1 MKVRALRSFSGA
13 VTMSSGQEKHIS
25 DEFILNDLLKAGYVE
40 ALEENN
46 DDKVET
52 GHLDPEQLKK
62 MTVPELKKLAN
73 DMGLDDDGKKD
84 EIIERICNAKVQV
97 GDAE

>member
-1 MKVRALRSFSGA
+1 MKVRATKSFCGA
-13 VTMSSGQEKHIS
+13 VTMRRGQEADIK
-25 DEFILNDLLKAGYVE
+25 DMFIVDDLLKAGYVE

-46 DDKVET
+46 DGEVET

-84 EIIERICNAKVQV
+84 EIIERICNVEVQV

>member
-1 MKVRALRSFSGA
+1 
-13 VTMSSGQEKHIS
+13 
-25 DEFILNDLLKAGYVE
+25 
-40 ALEENN
+40 
-46 DDKVET
+46 
-52 GHLDPEQLKK
+52 

-84 EIIERICNAKVQV
+84 EIIERICNVEVQV